1 MIESINQ
8 AGGAGGGVQSVSA
21 GTGIT
26 VDNTDPENPI
36 VSSAG
41 IDTDEKAKV
50 SANDTTAGYLNGKL
64 VAGSGITFTENNNG
78 SNETLTVALG
88 NHDASLITTG
98 TIATARLGS
107 GTASS
112 ATYLAGDQTYK
123 NAVTSV
129 NGSTGAVTVAA
140 ASHTHAASD
149 ITSGTIATARLG
161 SGTASSTTALFGD
174 QTYKSV
180 VTSVNGG
187 SGAVSVTTGSIGA
200 ANVSHTH
207 AASDITSGTI
217 ATARLASGTANS
229 TTFLRGDQTWATI
242 SAGDTTYTVT
252 TQNAENTTNE
262 VTLWSFTVPANSWNL
277 YEIIWVPHY
286 VLAYNNSGS
295 GILLYRKLRIQGADT
310 YNYGS
315 TFNTGT
321 SVIESYTT
329 LMLRRGNSNSITAGT
344 MQNLGLT
351 GNMHGSSYHDNV
363 TMNGINNNTAVR
375 SPIDFT
381 QNITISMVV
390 QFGTANFNTWLYPR
404 GVRAYK
410 PAGQV

>member
-1 MIESINQ
+1 MADYQGIF
-8 AGGAGGGVQSVSA
+8 GGAGGGVQSVVA

-36 VSSAG
+36 VNSAG

-64 VAGSGITFTENNNG
+64 VAGSGIGFTENNNG
-78 SNETLTVALG
+78 GNETLTIALG
-88 NHDASLITTG
+88 SHTHAATDITSG

-107 GTASS
+107 GIASS
-112 ATYLAGDQTYK
+112 TTALFGDQTYK
-123 NAVTSV
+123 SVVTSV
-129 NGSTGAVTVAA
+129 NGASGTVSVTTGSIGAA
-140 ASHTHAASD
+140 PVSHTHAASD

-161 SGTASSTTALFGD
+161 SGTA
-174 QTYKSV
+174 
-180 VTSVNGG
+180 
-187 SGAVSVTTGSIGA
+187 
-200 ANVSHTH
+200 
-207 AASDITSGTI
+207 
-217 ATARLASGTANS
+217 NS
-229 TTFLRGDQTWATI
+229 TTFLRGDQTWATV
-242 SAGDTTYTVT
+242 SAGDTTYSVT
-252 TQNAENTTNE
+252 KQNAENTTNE

-295 GILLYRKLRIQGADT
+295 GVLLYRKLRIQGADT

-315 TFNTGT
+315 TFSTGA

-329 LMLRRGNSNSITAGT
+329 LMLRRSNSNSITAGT

>member
-1 MIESINQ
+1 MIESIDGV
-8 AGGAGGGVQSVSA
+8 GGKGGGIESVVA
-21 GTGIT
+21 GTGISINNT
-26 VDNTDPENPI
+26 NPDNPIITNTSLNTDE
-36 VSSAG
+36 
-41 IDTDEKAKV
+41 TAKV
-50 SANDTTAGYLNGKL
+50 SSNDTTAGYLNGKL
-64 VAGSGITFTENNNG
+64 VAGANVTLTENNNG
-78 SNETLTVALG
+78 ANETLT
-88 NHDASLITTG
+88 
-98 TIATARLGS
+98 IA
-107 GTASS
+107 
-112 ATYLAGDQTYK
+112 ATVP
-123 NAVTSV
+123 VTSV
-129 NGSTGAVTVAA
+129 NTKTGAVVLNNTDVGAA
-140 ASHTHAASD
+140 ATSHTHAASD
-149 ITSGTIATARLG
+149 INSGVLATARLASSG
-161 SGTASSTTALFGD
+161 VASSGTFLRGD
-174 QTYKSV
+174 QVWASAP
-180 VTSVNGG
+180 VTSVNG
-187 SGAVSVTTGSIGA
+187 STGAVSVTTGSIGA
-200 ANVSHTH
+200 ATVSHTH
-207 AASDITSGTI
+207 AASDITSGVM
-217 ATARLASGTANS
+217 ATARLASSGTADS
-229 TTFLRGDQTWATI
+229 TTYLRGDQTWASI
-242 SAGDTTYTVT
+242 SAGDTTYSVT

-277 YEIIWVPHY
+277 YQIIWVPHY

-295 GILLYRKLRIQGADT
+295 GIILYRKLRIQGADT

-363 TMNGINNNTAVR
+363 FMNGINLNTAVR
-375 SPIDFT
+375 SPVDFT

>member
-8 AGGAGGGVQSVSA
+8 AGGGGGGVQSVVA

-36 VSSAG
+36 VNSSG
-41 IDTDEKAKV
+41 IDTDEKSKV
-50 SANDTTAGYLNGKL
+50 SSNDTTAGYLNGKL
-64 VAGSGITFTENNNG
+64 VAGTGITFTENNNG
-78 SNETLTVALG
+78 ANETLSIALG
-88 NHDASLITTG
+88 SHTHAASDINSGVLG
-98 TIATARLGS
+98 TARL
-107 GTASS
+107 ASS
-112 ATYLAGDQTYK
+112 GVASSSTYLRGDQVWATP
-123 NAVTSV
+123 VTSV
-129 NGSTGAVTVAA
+129 NGGTGAVSVTTGSIGAA
-140 ASHTHAASD
+140 PASHTHAASD
-149 ITSGTIATARLG
+149 ITSG
-161 SGTASSTTALFGD
+161 
-174 QTYKSV
+174 V
-180 VTSVNGG
+180 M
-187 SGAVSVTTGSIGA
+187 
-200 ANVSHTH
+200 
-207 AASDITSGTI
+207 
-217 ATARLASGTANS
+217 ATARLASSGTASS
-229 TTFLRGDQTWATI
+229 TTFLRGDQTWASI
-242 SAGDTTYTVT
+242 SAGDTVYSVT
-252 TQNAENTTNE
+252 RQNAENTTNE

-351 GNMHGSSYHDNV
+351 GNMHGTSYHDNV
-363 TMNGINNNTAVR
+363 NMNGINLNTAVR

>member
-8 AGGAGGGVQSVSA
+8 AGGGAGNA
-21 GTGIT
+21 
-26 VDNTDPENPI
+26 
-36 VSSAG
+36 
-41 IDTDEKAKV
+41 TDELAKV
-50 SANDTTAGYLNGKL
+50 SSNDTTAGYLNGKL
-64 VAGSGITFTENNNG
+64 VAGSGISLTENNNG
-78 SNETLTVALG
+78 GNETLGIAVSNLA
-88 NHDASLITTG
+88 ASAITTG
-98 TIATARLGS
+98 TVATARLG
-107 GTASS
+107 T
-112 ATYLAGDQTYK
+112 
-123 NAVTSV
+123 
-129 NGSTGAVTVAA
+129 
-140 ASHTHAASD
+140 
-149 ITSGTIATARLG
+149 
-161 SGTASSTTALFGD
+161 GTASSTTALFGD

-200 ANVSHTH
+200 ANASHTH
-207 AASDITSGTI
+207 AASDITSGI
-217 ATARLASGTANS
+217 VATARLASGTANS
-229 TTFLRGDQTWATI
+229 TTYLRGDQTWASI
-242 SAGDTTYTVT
+242 SAGDTAYSVT

-315 TFNTGT
+315 TFNTG
-321 SVIESYTT
+321 SSLIESYTT

-351 GNMHGSSYHDNV
+351 GNMHGTSYHDN
-363 TMNGINNNTAVR
+363 TIMNGINHNTAAR
-375 SPIDFT
+375 SPVDFT
-381 QNITISMVV
+381 QPITISMVV
-390 QFGTANFNTWLYPR
+390 QFGTANINTWLYPR

-410 PAGQV
+410 PSGQV